1 MENNE
6 LELSLLDGIHEDDH
20 EKIILLK
27 KSVSFNPLIDERI
40 IEVNDYSTISTSSS
54 SSSLSED
61 FYNIKNIKKINVNQ
75 LIIEN
80 KHLIYF
86 GCSSIIIGAFI
97 KYFI

>member
-20 EKIILLK
+20 EKINILK
-27 KSVSFNPLIDERI
+27 KSVSFNPLVEEKI
-40 IEVNDYSTISTSSS
+40 IENDNKTISTCSS
-54 SSSLSED
+54 SSSLSD
-61 FYNIKNIKKINVNQ
+61 DLYNIKNINLNLNS

-86 GCSSIIIGAFI
+86 GFSTIIIGVFV
-97 KYFI
+97 KYYI